1 MATEV
6 IMPKVDMVMETGTFV
21 EWLKKEGDQVSK
33 GDPLF
38 IISTDKANIEIESP
52 GNGVLAGL
60 KAKIND
66 VIPVTEII
74 AYLLAPGEGLP
85 AAAAPQPVVTAA
97 MAAIAPVAVPPIAA
111 AIPPTEPG
119 KIRATPLARRLAEER
134 GLDLTQIVG
143 RGPRGRIQKA
153 DVLSYQKPQP
163 VVPCPSE
170 PAAAPS
176 TASTMIPAAV
186 PNGNGSAPRTLQ
198 APGIQPAAIPLPDAR
213 RKQVVPLAGP
223 RKIIAERMAYS
234 AFTAPHITLSLRVDM
249 TEAIRLRER
258 VLEPLKAQTG
268 QRVSYTAILA
278 RAVATILP
286 RHPYLNASLSEDNI
300 ILWEDVHLG
309 IATSVGENLIVP
321 VIREAQSRSLGQIVT
336 ALADLTERAR
346 NRRLTPSE
354 MTGSTFT
361 ISNLGMFGI
370 ESFAA
375 IINPPESA
383 ILAVGKMID
392 TPVAHEGQMVLRPM
406 MELTA
411 SADHRISDGATVARF
426 LADLKNA
433 LENPY
438 LLI

>member
-21 EWLKKEGDQVSK
+21 EWLKQEGECVNK

-52 GNGVLAGL
+52 GDGVLAGL
-60 KAKIND
+60 KAQIND
-66 VIPVTEII
+66 VIPVTEVI
-74 AYLLAPGEGLP
+74 AYLLAPGEALP
-85 AAAAPQPVVTAA
+85 AKTVPQPAASIPAPLTDKAPIAVQPVAAAAE
-97 MAAIAPVAVPPIAA
+97 VA
-111 AIPPTEPG
+111 EPG
-119 KIRATPLARRLAEER
+119 KVRATPLARRLAEEL

-143 RGPRGRIQKA
+143 RGPRGRIHKA
-153 DVLSYQKPQP
+153 DVLSFQKPQP
-163 VVPCPSE
+163 TVERTITPV
-170 PAAAPS
+170 AAPD
-176 TASTMIPAAV
+176 
-186 PNGNGSAPRTLQ
+186 PNGSTPRTV
-198 APGIQPAAIPLPDAR
+198 PVPATQSTPIPLPDAR
-213 RKQVVPLAGP
+213 RKQVVPIAGP

-278 RAVATILP
+278 RAVATVLP
-286 RHPYLNASLSEDNI
+286 RHPYLNASLSDGNI
-300 ILWEDVHLG
+300 ILWDDIHLG
-309 IATSVGENLIVP
+309 IATSVEENLIVP
-321 VIREAQSRSLGQIVT
+321 VIREAQSRSLGQIVS
-336 ALADLTERAR
+336 AMADLTDRAR

-370 ESFAA
+370 ESFTA

-383 ILAVGKMID
+383 ILAVGKMVD

-406 MELTA
+406 MELTV
-411 SADHRISDGATVARF
+411 SADHRVSDGATVARF
-426 LADLKNA
+426 LADLKNV